1 MTLGEAFSLKTKSI
15 EIGTLFNMKLRLL
28 CFAIVSM
35 LLACDNFSDD
45 VLPTLNVRFETGQ
58 DIPFIINPSEL
69 VDAKVDNVN
78 VVSDPMDGMLQ
89 LLSAE
94 GFLRYTPPTGLSNG
108 EDAFEIS
115 TQAIDGSLRQIAVS
129 IRINNNT
136 CGYES
141 IFDFVQLSRNESK
154 VVDLFANDFFCNGPL
169 NLTETAFRQTVIT
182 SNFEDLNWVS
192 FTLNEAQNEASLALN
207 APDAT
212 GIAKIIYE
220 IGINLKD
227 GYEKFFAGGTTINPE
242 AFEDY
247 IISEVTIE
255 VID

>member
-1 MTLGEAFSLKTKSI
+1 MGEAFSLKTKSI
-15 EIGTLFNMKLRLL
+15 EVGTLFNMKFRLL
-28 CFAIVSM
+28 FFALAWT
-35 LLACDNFSDD
+35 LLACDNFSND

-69 VDAKVDNVN
+69 VNGKVNTVN
-78 VVSDPMDGMLQ
+78 VLSDPMDGTLQ

-94 GFLRYTPPTGLSNG
+94 GFLRYTPPAGLSNG

-115 TQAIDGSLRQIAVS
+115 TQATDGSLRQIAVS
-129 IRINNNT
+129 IRINGNT

-154 VVDLFANDFFCNGPL
+154 VVDLFANDFFCNGPI
-169 NLTETAFRQTVIT
+169 NLTETAFRKTVIT

-192 FTLNEAQNEASLALN
+192 FTLDEVQNEANLALD
-207 APDAT
+207 APNVT

-242 AFEDY
+242 AFENY